1 MNKKEI
7 TDNVLFDLCE
17 FINRY
22 RTEFYEKEN
31 IENELICLIY
41 KLEKHLKMIEETKW
55 IEKNMRKY

>member
-22 RTEFYEKEN
+22 RTEFYEKKN

-41 KLEKHLKMIEETKW
+41 KLEKHLKKIEETN
-55 IEKNMRKY
+55 KNENI

>member
-22 RTEFYEKEN
+22 RTEFYEKKN

-41 KLEKHLKMIEETKW
+41 KLEKHLKKIEETN
-55 IEKNMRKY
+55 KNE